1 MTSKPSLL
9 ASAALGMICALTA
22 NDMAHA
28 ATKHKHA
35 AAANTP
41 SLADQVK
48 QLQATVE
55 SLQQTVQAQ
64 ATAQQQQQQQTAAQL
79 QDAQAR
85 ADAASAQAKAAQA
98 KLDMQIQQ
106 IPGAVETAVAAQPKP
121 SIDKL
126 KYKGITITP
135 GGFLEAASI
144 YRSKNIESDMASSF
158 AKIPFDNAPLSRV
171 AEDRFSA
178 RQSRLTL
185 LAQGNIDPTTHAAM
199 YGEFDF
205 LGAAQSAN
213 SNESN
218 SYTPRIRVFYGQMD
232 WDDYGLH
239 LLAGQNWSLVT
250 LNSKGITPRA
260 EVTPPQ
266 IDAQYV
272 PGFAWARQP
281 QIRLTKDFDDKQLWI
296 AASLE
301 NPQTTFTGTAGNQL
315 PTGVS
320 VLDLV
325 GGNGTLSPA
334 PAGSA
339 AFSGF
344 NTVNTTSLNKLPDVV
359 GKIAFEPEIGGAH
372 PLHVEA
378 FGIYR
383 DFYDQ
388 ITVTSANTLGLTP
401 GISEKSISGGGWGG
415 SITATVVPKI
425 LDLQASFMTGKGI
438 GRYGS
443 SQLADATLNADG
455 TVAPIKETMFLVGGT
470 AHVTPKIDLY
480 LFGGEEREDSQIS
493 HAGTASFGF
502 GNLANTIFTSGG
514 CTTVGGACSAT
525 VRDVQQVT
533 GGIWDK
539 AFTGSFGQIRIGLQY
554 SHTWL
559 NAFSGGG
566 YTPKTSEDMVFTS
579 FRYYPF

>member
-1 MTSKPSLL
+1 MTIKTSLL
-9 ASAALGMICALTA
+9 GSASLGLICALSMTS
-22 NDMAHA
+22 A
-28 ATKHKHA
+28 ADAAAKHKA
-35 AAANTP
+35 SSEP
-41 SLADQVK
+41 SLAEQVK

-55 SLQQTVQAQ
+55 QLEQTVQAQ
-64 ATAQQQQQQQTAAQL
+64 AASQQQSQAATAQQL
-79 QDAQAR
+79 QDAQSR
-85 ADAASAQAKAAQA
+85 ADAATASAKSAQA

-106 IPGAVETAVAAQPKP
+106 IPGAVQTAVAAQPKAP
-121 SIDKL
+121 TTIDKM

-135 GGFLEAASI
+135 GGFLEAAGI
-144 YRSKNIESDMASSF
+144 YRSKNNESDIASSF
-158 AKIPFDNAPLSRV
+158 AKIPFENAPLSKTQ
-171 AEDRFSA
+171 EGRFTA

-185 LAQGNIDPTTHAAM
+185 LAAGDITPTMHASM
-199 YGEFDF
+199 YGEWDF
-205 LGAAQSAN
+205 NSAAQTAN

-218 SYTPRIRVFYGQMD
+218 SYNPRIRVVYGTMD
-232 WDDYGLH
+232 WDDSGWHFLG
-239 LLAGQNWSLVT
+239 GQNWSLVT
-250 LNSKGITPRA
+250 LNSKGITPRN
-260 EVTPPQ
+260 EVAPPQ
-266 IDAQYV
+266 IDAQYI

-281 QIRLTKDFDDKQLWI
+281 QFRITKDLDDKQIWV

-325 GGNGTLSPA
+325 GGNGTINPA
-334 PAGSA
+334 PVGSA

-344 NTVNTTSLNKLPDVV
+344 NAVNTTSLNKIPDVV
-359 GKIAFEPEIGGAH
+359 GKIAFEPNIGGAR

-383 DFYDQ
+383 EFYDQ
-388 ITVTSANTLGLTP
+388 VTVTAANTLGLTP
-401 GISEKSISGGGWGG
+401 GISEKTETGGGWGG

-443 SQLADATLNADG
+443 AQLSDATLNFNG
-455 TVAPIKETMFLVGGT
+455 EVAPIKETMFLVGGT
-470 AHVTPKIDLY
+470 AHVTPKVDLY
-480 LFGGEEREDSQIS
+480 LFGGQERESAQIS
-493 HAGTASFGF
+493 SVGASNFGF
-502 GNLANTIFTSGG
+502 GNLTNAVFTSAG

-525 VRDVQQVT
+525 VRSVAQIT

-539 AFTGSFGQIRIGLQY
+539 AFTGSFGQIRLGLQY

-559 NAFSGGG
+559 DAFSGGG